1 MTPRRPYLTDL
12 SDAEFACLDPL
23 LPPPS
28 GVGQGCD
35 TVRRR
40 RRCLRPAVGGGAVGN
55 SARAGADWTPAGIR
69 TAAWHQ
75 AVRAVGAALGLEA
88 PRVNALARQ
97 VPLLSS
103 PAAIEQ
109 IMTHGPE
116 LGSSDSP
123 HSEPSKTIL
132 SVAAKLEGLPHR
144 QGAHPSA
151 YTFSFFARS
160 VLDWLP
166 AQWVGADRPGRG
178 RSFGA
183 ARPLAVVAQERATA
197 PLLAHPGSVS
207 PNQQVSAMFDV
218 GDADADRAS
227 ASTAAAML
235 GDGPVLAWQF
245 DKLDLEAL
253 GLNRLD
259 ISLSPALGSTAIAGA
274 HGGLEPATAAAAWRL
289 LEAGDTLC
297 IGQVESLGMRQL
309 MRRARASCAIS
320 TARVW
325 LS

>member
-1 MTPRRPYLTDL
+1 ML
-12 SDAEFACLDPL
+12 SSPAWTLFC
-23 LPPPS
+23 
-28 GVGQGCD
+28 
-35 TVRRR
+35 R
-40 RRCLRPAVGGGAVGN
+40 RPAV
-55 SARAGADWTPAGIR
+55 SARDVTQSGGDDAAFVQQSAAAPWAIQPAPER
-69 TAAWHQ
+69 TGLPPVYALRLGTNVSLGSRQ

-183 ARPLAVVAQERATA
+183 ARHLAVVAQERATA